1 MVEPAPRLQVRLL
14 AAIALSAALAP
25 LNSTMVAVALPEMAR
40 TLHADSGLLR
50 QALVTSYLLTNIVL
64 QSPGGKLGDR
74 LGHRRAL
81 GLGQL
86 LLAAGSLLAWV
97 LPVLPSLTAARVVMA
112 IGGAI

>member
-25 LNSTMVAVALPEMAR
+25 LNSTMVAVALPEMSR
-40 TLHADSGLLR
+40 TLHADSGVLR

-86 LLAAGSLLAWV
+86 VFAFGAAIAYLSPT
-97 LPVLPSLTAARVVMA
+97 LPV
-112 IGGAI
+112 